1 MGNFAGKGE
10 ETKAMISTSSL
21 INEGI

>member
-1 MGNFAGKGE
+1 MGNLAGKGE